1 MEDYQVKLDNISR
14 KIGIL
19 VARYNEMKEEQR
31 IISEKNNRLEQQ
43 NRELKDQFQ
52 TMKDNHETVVEELKM
67 AKLSKAIIPQ
77 NDEERTE
84 LKRKIN
90 EFIKEIDR
98 CVALLN
104 D

>member
-1 MEDYQVKLDNISR
+1 MDDYQVKLNDISR

-19 VARYNEMKEEQR
+19 VTRYNELKEDYKVLENENKALKEQFK
-31 IISEKNNRLEQQ
+31 SEKAKGETLKQ
-43 NRELKDQFQ
+43 ELNLVKV
-52 TMKDNHETVVEELKM
+52 KKAVVP
-67 AKLSKAIIPQ
+67 SS
-77 NDEERTE
+77 NEERTE

-98 CVALLN
+98 CVAMLN